1 MAPVALS
8 AADGK
13 YGDCGS
19 FCGIHHN
26 TASGAAFVL
35 LWPGQPGTGDCGIR
49 GEGLTTFYR
58 DMYGF
63 ACLSTRQDTNYGRI
77 DEVDRKKKIN
87 QKWMIRSIAGFLIVM
102 AAGGVISR
110 AAASMLIAQV
120 GVEKV
125 GRGKLSYSYDGNG
138 TVVTVQQDQLFLWP
152 EQQVEWVADPGSTVK
167 AGERL
172 VQFRKEYLQQSID
185 KKQAELNQLELQVS
199 QQQVSAR
206 EPARVP
212 ATTGAG
218 HTLSE
223 AQLGLQTA
231 QQKAAEAEAAY
242 NQFINSPVPDG
253 EEDDVAAKMQEL
265 EAALQEANAEVQT
278 AQQAVNQA
286 QNAYELAR
294 QEDAAQNTNAANA
307 AQAALLGA
315 EAAQV
320 QVEQARKELE
330 RLLSYQAADGKI
342 CAVSDCTVLQV
353 GVQAGA
359 VTTGSEIFVTGSG
372 GFQLKGMVKAEDKE
386 KLKVGAEVG
395 VQLAAGKKKTVKIES
410 IGMET
415 GETAG
420 AGSGDDA
427 AGQGASSMQTFWRA
441 PLPENTNVGGGEQ
454 FTWSIETSSEKEYD
468 QIIPLSALRED
479 ANEAYCLVLSEE
491 DRMLGTLQTAKR
503 VPVTVLE
510 KDAKSAAI
518 TSTLTNTDQVIV
530 SSEKYVVEGDRVRLK
545 E

>member
-1 MAPVALS
+1 M
-8 AADGK
+8 
-13 YGDCGS
+13 
-19 FCGIHHN
+19 
-26 TASGAAFVL
+26 
-35 LWPGQPGTGDCGIR
+35 
-49 GEGLTTFYR
+49 
-58 DMYGF
+58 
-63 ACLSTRQDTNYGRI
+63 
-77 DEVDRKKKIN
+77 DRKKTIN
-87 QKWMIRSIAGFLIVM
+87 QKWMIRIIAGFLVIM

-110 AAASMLIAQV
+110 AAASMLVAQV

-125 GRGKLSYSYDGNG
+125 GRGKLSYSYDGSG
-138 TVVTVQQDQLFLWP
+138 TVVTVQQDQIFLWSD
-152 EQQVEWVADPGSTVK
+152 QQVEWVAEPGSTVK
-167 AGERL
+167 AGKRL

-199 QQQVSAR
+199 QQQLSAR

-212 ATTGAG
+212 ATAGAG
-218 HTLSE
+218 QTLTE
-223 AQLGLQTA
+223 AQLELQTA

-242 NQFINSPVPDG
+242 NQFIDSAVPDG
-253 EEDDVAAKMQEL
+253 EDGDADDIRMSKQQEL
-265 EAALQEANAEVQT
+265 EAALQEANAGVQA

-320 QVEQARKELE
+320 QVDQARKELE
-330 RLLSYQAADGKI
+330 RLQSYQAAEGKI
-342 CAVSDCTVLQV
+342 CAVSDCIVLQV
-353 GVQAGA
+353 GVQVGA
-359 VTTGSEIFVTGSG
+359 VTTGSEVFVTGSG
-372 GFQLKGMVKAEDKE
+372 GFQLKGMVREEDKE
-386 KLKVGAEVG
+386 KLKTGAD
-395 VQLAAGKKKTVKIES
+395 TS
-410 IGMET
+410 
-415 GETAG
+415 
-420 AGSGDDA
+420 
-427 AGQGASSMQTFWRA
+427 SSMQMFWRA

-454 FTWSIETSSEKEYD
+454 FTWSIDTSSEKEYD

-479 ANEAYCLVLSEE
+479 ANEAYCLIISEE

>member
-1 MAPVALS
+1 M
-8 AADGK
+8 
-13 YGDCGS
+13 
-19 FCGIHHN
+19 
-26 TASGAAFVL
+26 
-35 LWPGQPGTGDCGIR
+35 
-49 GEGLTTFYR
+49 
-58 DMYGF
+58 
-63 ACLSTRQDTNYGRI
+63 
-77 DEVDRKKKIN
+77 DRKKKIN
-87 QKWMIRSIAGFLIVM
+87 QKWMIRIIAGFLIIM

-110 AAASMLIAQV
+110 AAASMLVAQV

-218 HTLSE
+218 QTLSE

-253 EEDDVAAKMQEL
+253 EEDDVAAKKQEL

-342 CAVSDCTVLQV
+342 CAVLDCTVLQV

-372 GFQLKGMVKAEDKE
+372 GFQLKGM
-386 KLKVGAEVG
+386 G

-415 GETAG
+415 GEIAEG
-420 AGSGDDA
+420 GSVDDA

>member
-1 MAPVALS
+1 M
-8 AADGK
+8 
-13 YGDCGS
+13 
-19 FCGIHHN
+19 
-26 TASGAAFVL
+26 
-35 LWPGQPGTGDCGIR
+35 
-49 GEGLTTFYR
+49 
-58 DMYGF
+58 
-63 ACLSTRQDTNYGRI
+63 
-77 DEVDRKKKIN
+77 DRKKKIN
-87 QKWMIRSIAGFLIVM
+87 QKWMIRIIAGFLIIM

-110 AAASMLIAQV
+110 AAASMLVAQV

-138 TVVTVQQDQLFLWP
+138 TVVTVQQDQIFLWP

-342 CAVSDCTVLQV
+342 CAVLDCTVLQV

>member
-1 MAPVALS
+1 M
-8 AADGK
+8 
-13 YGDCGS
+13 
-19 FCGIHHN
+19 
-26 TASGAAFVL
+26 
-35 LWPGQPGTGDCGIR
+35 
-49 GEGLTTFYR
+49 
-58 DMYGF
+58 
-63 ACLSTRQDTNYGRI
+63 
-77 DEVDRKKKIN
+77 DRKKKIN
-87 QKWMIRSIAGFLIVM
+87 QKWMIRIIAGFLIIM

-110 AAASMLIAQV
+110 AAASMLVAQV

-138 TVVTVQQDQLFLWP
+138 TVVTVQQDQIFLWP

>member
-1 MAPVALS
+1 M
-8 AADGK
+8 
-13 YGDCGS
+13 
-19 FCGIHHN
+19 
-26 TASGAAFVL
+26 
-35 LWPGQPGTGDCGIR
+35 
-49 GEGLTTFYR
+49 
-58 DMYGF
+58 
-63 ACLSTRQDTNYGRI
+63 
-77 DEVDRKKKIN
+77 DRKKKIN

>member
-1 MAPVALS
+1 M
-8 AADGK
+8 
-13 YGDCGS
+13 
-19 FCGIHHN
+19 
-26 TASGAAFVL
+26 
-35 LWPGQPGTGDCGIR
+35 
-49 GEGLTTFYR
+49 
-58 DMYGF
+58 
-63 ACLSTRQDTNYGRI
+63 
-77 DEVDRKKKIN
+77 DRKKKIN

-125 GRGKLSYSYDGNG
+125 GRGKLSYSYDGSG
-138 TVVTVQQDQLFLWP
+138 IVVTVQQDQIFLWP

-441 PLPENTNVGGGEQ
+441 PLPGNTNVGGGEQ

>member
-1 MAPVALS
+1 
-8 AADGK
+8 
-13 YGDCGS
+13 
-19 FCGIHHN
+19 
-26 TASGAAFVL
+26 
-35 LWPGQPGTGDCGIR
+35 
-49 GEGLTTFYR
+49 
-58 DMYGF
+58 
-63 ACLSTRQDTNYGRI
+63 
-77 DEVDRKKKIN
+77 
-87 QKWMIRSIAGFLIVM
+87 MIRIIAGFLVIM

-110 AAASMLIAQV
+110 AAASMLVAQV

-125 GRGKLSYSYDGNG
+125 GRGKLSYSYDGSG
-138 TVVTVQQDQLFLWP
+138 TVVTVQQDQIFLWP
-152 EQQVEWVADPGSTVK
+152 DQQVEWVAEPGSTVK

-212 ATTGAG
+212 ATAGAG
-218 HTLSE
+218 QTLSE
-223 AQLGLQTA
+223 AQLELQTA

-242 NQFINSPVPDG
+242 NQFINSAVPDG
-253 EEDDVAAKMQEL
+253 EDGEDDDIRMSKQQEL
-265 EAALQEANAEVQT
+265 EAALQEANAGVQA

-330 RLLSYQAADGKI
+330 RLLSYQAADSKI

>member
-1 MAPVALS
+1 
-8 AADGK
+8 
-13 YGDCGS
+13 
-19 FCGIHHN
+19 
-26 TASGAAFVL
+26 
-35 LWPGQPGTGDCGIR
+35 
-49 GEGLTTFYR
+49 
-58 DMYGF
+58 MYGF

-87 QKWMIRSIAGFLIVM
+87 QKWMIRIIAGFLIIM

-110 AAASMLIAQV
+110 AAASMLVAQV

-218 HTLSE
+218 QTLSE

-253 EEDDVAAKMQEL
+253 EEDDVAAKKQEL

-415 GETAG
+415 GEIAEG
-420 AGSGDDA
+420 GSGDDA

-441 PLPENTNVGGGEQ
+441 SLPENTNVGGGEQ

>member
-1 MAPVALS
+1 
-8 AADGK
+8 
-13 YGDCGS
+13 
-19 FCGIHHN
+19 
-26 TASGAAFVL
+26 
-35 LWPGQPGTGDCGIR
+35 
-49 GEGLTTFYR
+49 
-58 DMYGF
+58 MYGF

-87 QKWMIRSIAGFLIVM
+87 QKWMIRIIAGFLIIM

-110 AAASMLIAQV
+110 AAASMLVAQV

-138 TVVTVQQDQLFLWP
+138 TVVTVQQDQIFLWP

-218 HTLSE
+218 QTLSE

-242 NQFINSPVPDG
+242 NQFINSPVLDG
-253 EEDDVAAKMQEL
+253 EEDNVAAKKQEL
-265 EAALQEANAEVQT
+265 EAALQEANAGVQT

-320 QVEQARKELE
+320 QAEQARKELE

-410 IGMET
+410 IGTET

-454 FTWSIETSSEKEYD
+454 FTWRIETSSEKEYD

>member
-1 MAPVALS
+1 
-8 AADGK
+8 
-13 YGDCGS
+13 
-19 FCGIHHN
+19 
-26 TASGAAFVL
+26 
-35 LWPGQPGTGDCGIR
+35 
-49 GEGLTTFYR
+49 
-58 DMYGF
+58 
-63 ACLSTRQDTNYGRI
+63 
-77 DEVDRKKKIN
+77 
-87 QKWMIRSIAGFLIVM
+87 MIRIIAGFLIIM

-110 AAASMLIAQV
+110 AAASMLVAQV

-218 HTLSE
+218 QTLSE

-253 EEDDVAAKMQEL
+253 EEDDVAAKKQEL

-342 CAVSDCTVLQV
+342 CAVLDCTVLQV

-395 VQLAAGKKKTVKIES
+395 VQLAAGKKK
-410 IGMET
+410 
-415 GETAG
+415 
-420 AGSGDDA
+420 
-427 AGQGASSMQTFWRA
+427 
-441 PLPENTNVGGGEQ
+441 P
-454 FTWSIETSSEKEYD
+454 
-468 QIIPLSALRED
+468 
-479 ANEAYCLVLSEE
+479 
-491 DRMLGTLQTAKR
+491 
-503 VPVTVLE
+503 
-510 KDAKSAAI
+510 
-518 TSTLTNTDQVIV
+518 
-530 SSEKYVVEGDRVRLK
+530 
-545 E
+545 

>member
-1 MAPVALS
+1 
-8 AADGK
+8 
-13 YGDCGS
+13 
-19 FCGIHHN
+19 
-26 TASGAAFVL
+26 
-35 LWPGQPGTGDCGIR
+35 
-49 GEGLTTFYR
+49 
-58 DMYGF
+58 MYGF

-125 GRGKLSYSYDGNG
+125 GRGKLSYSYDGSG
-138 TVVTVQQDQLFLWP
+138 IVVTVQQDQIFLWP

>member
-1 MAPVALS
+1 
-8 AADGK
+8 
-13 YGDCGS
+13 
-19 FCGIHHN
+19 
-26 TASGAAFVL
+26 
-35 LWPGQPGTGDCGIR
+35 
-49 GEGLTTFYR
+49 
-58 DMYGF
+58 MYGF

-87 QKWMIRSIAGFLIVM
+87 QKWMIRIIAGFLIIM

-110 AAASMLIAQV
+110 AAASMLVAQV

-125 GRGKLSYSYDGNG
+125 GRGKLSYSYDGSG
-138 TVVTVQQDQLFLWP
+138 IVVTVQQDQIFLWP